1 MPVST
6 ILDQTRDAMAKAVE
20 HTAHS
25 ITKVRTGRASAS
37 LMDNLKIDYYGSPTP
52 LPQVGSV
59 STPDARTILIQPW
72 DRTTINAIEKAIHQ
86 SDLGLNP
93 SNDGTVIRIP
103 VPPLTEERRKEY
115 VKMCKK
121 MAEEG
126 KVAVRNIRRD
136 YIEKLKAAEKTEH
149 FSEDETKRGEAEI
162 QKITDKYITEI
173 DAVLSKKEKEI
184 MED

>member
-6 ILDQTRDAMAKAVE
+6 ILDQTRDTMAKAVE

-25 ITKVRTGRASAS
+25 IAKVRTGRASAT
-37 LMDNLKIDYYGSPTP
+37 LLDNIRIDYYGSPTP
-52 LPQVGSV
+52 LPQVASV

-72 DRTTINAIEKAIHQ
+72 DRTTIGAIEKAIHQ
-86 SDLGLNP
+86 SDLGINP
-93 SNDGTVIRIP
+93 SNDGVVIRIP

-136 YIEKLKAAEKTEH
+136 FIEKLKAAEKTEH
-149 FSEDETKRGEAEI
+149 FSEDETKRGETEI
-162 QKITDKYITEI
+162 QKFTDKYIAEVDT
-173 DAVLSKKEKEI
+173 ALAKKEKEI

>member
-6 ILDQTRDAMAKAVE
+6 ILDQTRDTMAKAVE

-25 ITKVRTGRASAS
+25 IAKVRTGRASAT
-37 LMDNLKIDYYGSPTP
+37 LLDNIRIDYYGSATP
-52 LPQVGSV
+52 LPQVASV

-72 DRTTINAIEKAIHQ
+72 DRTTIGAIEKAIHQ
-86 SDLGLNP
+86 SDLGINP
-93 SNDGTVIRIP
+93 SNDGVVIRIP

-136 YIEKLKAAEKTEH
+136 LIEKLKAAEKTEH

-162 QKITDKYITEI
+162 QKITDKYIAEV
-173 DAVLSKKEKEI
+173 DSALVKKEKEI

>member
-6 ILDQTRDAMAKAVE
+6 ILDQTRDTMVKAVE

-25 ITKVRTGRASAS
+25 IAKVRTGRASAT
-37 LMDNLKIDYYGSPTP
+37 LLDNIRIDYYGAPTP
-52 LPQVGSV
+52 LPQVASV

-72 DRTTINAIEKAIHQ
+72 DRTTIGAIEKAIHQ
-86 SDLGLNP
+86 SDLGINP
-93 SNDGTVIRIP
+93 SNDGIVIRIP

-136 YIEKLKAAEKTEH
+136 FIEKLKAAEKTEH
-149 FSEDETKRGEAEI
+149 FSEDETKRGETEI
-162 QKITDKYITEI
+162 QKFTDKYVA
-173 DAVLSKKEKEI
+173 DVDSALAKKEKEI